1 MKLVKSTFILSIAL
15 VLAVQ
20 IMCPPVYEVPTIVKN
35 DQPFNQPYNSRL
47 DNLNDSSADNYARYK
62 ARQTK
67 GHLYSEMVRNFSL
80 ANFKKWLDFFE
91 SENLHELSVP
101 EMIDN
106 VSRMTGKAVDL
117 QNFIQLHSGLVVK
130 LLALLDM
137 KLKQIK
143 VLEDT
148 VGNIN
153 NHGFNVS
160 SNLGNNLVW
169 KQNLE
174 ELLDY
179 SASVNSNYSLAWST
193 MCEVIGGKE
202 NVLAQLLDSR
212 HAKKAP
218 FTREFYPN
226 TKYHKIVE
234 GVNKGDDEHALPS
247 PSIRNEKD
255 LARGQRK
262 LKAEKIKVQADK
274 VAFVEKNQEKAKTA
288 EKEQEQEQEDE
299 EEQEVEEENRNKSQN
314 LKHKR
319 VNKHKKRHNKSRRF

>member
-1 MKLVKSTFILSIAL
+1 MKLIKSTFTLSLTVILL
-15 VLAVQ
+15 TQ
-20 IMCPPVYEVPTIVKN
+20 IICSPVYEVPTIVKN

-80 ANFKKWLDFFE
+80 SNFKKWLDFFE
-91 SENLHELSVP
+91 SENLNELSMP

-130 LLALLDM
+130 LLAILDM

-143 VLEDT
+143 VLENT
-148 VGNIN
+148 VSNIS
-153 NHGFNVS
+153 NHAFDVN

-174 ELLDY
+174 ELMDY

-193 MCEVIGGKE
+193 MCEVIGAKE
-202 NVLAQLLDSR
+202 NVLAELLDSR
-212 HAKKAP
+212 HSKKAP
-218 FTREFYPN
+218 FTRELYPN
-226 TKYHKIVE
+226 TKYLKIVE
-234 GVNKGDDEHALPS
+234 GVNKGDDEHNLPS
-247 PSIRNEKD
+247 PTIRNEKD
-255 LARGQRK
+255 LARGQK
-262 LKAEKIKVQADK
+262 LLKADKIKVKAEKVS
-274 VAFVEKNQEKAKTA
+274 FVEKSQEKAETS
-288 EKEQEQEQEDE
+288 EKEQEYE
-299 EEQEVEEENRNKSQN
+299 EEEEVEKRSKNKN
-314 LKHKR
+314 LK
-319 VNKHKKRHNKSRRF
+319 NKKTKKSKKKHNKSKK